1 MYHGRID
8 GGPVCWGGAGEVAV
22 PFSCR
27 VIMGFFDKEVFE
39 QRSEEG
45 GEGANLWIWGESPLG
60 GDISKGKDLRWECAG
75 HLGTAAGGTGGTML

>member
-1 MYHGRID
+1 MWEETEREQINMSYVRSGMYHGRID

-45 GEGANLWIWGESPLG
+45 GKVQTYGYG
-60 GDISKGKDLRWECAG
+60 GRAL
-75 HLGTAAGGTGGTML
+75 